1 MLSFYVEMLFKEL
14 ERELSEKNE
23 EIRKLRAEGGGRP
36 DPEEMKSLQVW
47 LKEASEKVWKEGKG
61 EREWLN
67 EWINGG
73 GRRVVVRREEKK
85 GGKLDPE
92 GIKFLQVWFKEE
104 NKHARKE
111 GRREGMFWRD
121 FLGLLAR
128 LLNDFLILSR
138 RIGWERG
145 LEVDLG
151 QDTVPVG
158 YFSRCPGSSK
168 LLF

>member
-47 LKEASEKVWKEGKG
+47 LKEAIEKVWKEGKG

-73 GRRVVVRREEKK
+73 GRRVVVRREE
-85 GGKLDPE
+85 
-92 GIKFLQVWFKEE
+92 
-104 NKHARKE
+104 RKE
-111 GRREGMFWRD
+111 ASLIRRESSFYKYDLRKKISTQGRRAGVKECFGGIFSGYWPAYWTIFWY
-121 FLGLLAR
+121 FL
-128 LLNDFLILSR
+128 
-138 RIGWERG
+138 
-145 LEVDLG
+145 V
-151 QDTVPVG
+151 V
-158 YFSRCPGSSK
+158 
-168 LLF
+168 